1 MDNYKQPETMSDN
14 QATPETISSD
24 NALPTPARKPTN
36 RELWGEYMSVDYT
49 TTKGKR
55 GRLSIPRRAVAE
67 IGGRIIV
74 SPYDFDSQTPLIPSS
89 LYIKLASAL
98 GNLSEARTWEFEPY
112 KSPRDY
118 SIVCKIGDDIITSDN
133 QLTEW
138 EATASA
144 AKFAN
149 AHPLDFVGI
158 GCRGEWMIM
167 RGSEPIASSR
177 RVADWGRLTLMAS
190 NGERLRGEA
199 YLFCWDA
206 NCEIWRGYQY
216 TRPEALRRSQPE
228 DIVALPTSGVIMSGG
243 KDGKDIVK
251 PQWLRWEA
259 LTTRWATEDTPRA
272 SVKGW
277 ATTDNLT

>member
-1 MDNYKQPETMSDN
+1 MDNNKQTETMSDN
-14 QATPETISSD
+14 QLTAS
-24 NALPTPARKPTN
+24 ARRKPTN
-36 RELWGEYMSVDYT
+36 RELWGEYRSIEYT

-55 GRLSIPRRAVAE
+55 GRLSIPSRAVAE

-74 SPYDFDSQTPLIPSS
+74 SPYDFDAQLPLIPSS
-89 LYIKLASAL
+89 LYVKLAAAL

-112 KSPRDY
+112 RSPRDY
-118 SIVCKIGDDIITSDN
+118 SIIGKIGDEIISSDN

-138 EATASA
+138 EATAAA
-144 AKFAN
+144 AKFVN
-149 AHPLDFVGI
+149 ARPLEFAGI

-199 YLFCWDA
+199 YLFRWDD
-206 NCEIWRGYQY
+206 NCEIWRGWEYS
-216 TRPEALRRSQPE
+216 RPEALRRSQP
-228 DIVALPTSGVIMSGG
+228 DDVVALPTSGVIMSGG
-243 KDGKDIVK
+243 KDGKDIIK

-259 LTTRWATEDTPRA
+259 HSTRWATEDTPRA

-277 ATTDNLT
+277 ATIDG